1 MTGVSPLASVSPRAS
16 LGQNVTIG
24 AFTVVHNDVVLG
36 DRSTVDSHCVIG
48 YPTPLAQGRPLV
60 IGADTVIRTHCTLYA
75 GSSFGSR
82 LRVGHGVLIREGC
95 VAGANL
101 QVGSG
106 SDIEGDCRLGDYVRT
121 HSSVHIS
128 KGTVIEDF
136 AWLFPRVQLTNDP
149 LPPSTVECGVTI
161 REMAIVGTAAL
172 LLPGVMIGVG
182 AFVAAGSVVRADVPD
197 VHCVAGDPATVFAT
211 LGQLVNPEHGLSYPW
226 PKHFRRGYPDESY
239 PAMDAAARR
248 VEGLIA
254 AARAARGHARPFSK
268 P

>member
-16 LGQNVTIG
+16 LGRDVTIG
-24 AFTVVHNDVVLG
+24 PFTVIHDDVVLG

-48 YPTPLAQGRPLV
+48 YPTSLAQGRPLV
-60 IGADTVIRTHCTLYA
+60 IGSDALIRTHCTLYA

-95 VAGANL
+95 VAGTNL

-106 SDIEGDCRLGDYVRT
+106 SGIEGDCRLGDYVRT

-136 AWLFPRVQLTNDP
+136 VWLFPRVQLTNDP
-149 LPPSTVECGVTI
+149 LPPSAVECGVTI
-161 REMAIVGTAAL
+161 REMAVIGTAAL
-172 LLPGVMIGVG
+172 LLPGVTVGAG
-182 AFVAAGSVVRADVPD
+182 AFVAAASVVRADVPA
-197 VHCVAGDPATVFAT
+197 VRCVAGDPATVFAT

-226 PKHFRRGYPDESY
+226 PKHFRRGYPEESY
-239 PAMDAAARR
+239 PAMDAAAHRI
-248 VEGLIA
+248 EALMA
-254 AARAARGHARPFSK
+254 AAREERRARPSSK

>member
-1 MTGVSPLASVSPRAS
+1 MTGVSPLASVSPSAS
-16 LGQNVTIG
+16 LGQDVTIG
-24 AFTVVHNDVVLG
+24 PFTVVHDDVELG

-48 YPTPLAQGRPLV
+48 YPTSMAGGLPLV
-60 IGADTVIRTHCTLYA
+60 IGADAVIRTHCTLYA

-95 VAGANL
+95 VAGTNL

-106 SDIEGDCRLGDYVRT
+106 SGIEGDCRLGDYVRT

-128 KGTVIEDF
+128 KSTVIEDF

-149 LPPSTVECGVTI
+149 LPPSTVERGATI
-161 REMAIVGTAAL
+161 REMAVVGTAAL
-172 LLPGVMIGVG
+172 LLPGITIGVG

-197 VHCVAGDPATVFAT
+197 VHCVSGDPATVFAT
-211 LGQLVNPEHGLSYPW
+211 LGQLVNLEHGLSYPW
-226 PKHFRRGYPDESY
+226 PRHFRRGYPEESF

-248 VEGLIA
+248 VEALIA
-254 AARAARGHARPFSK
+254 AAREARRRWRLSSK